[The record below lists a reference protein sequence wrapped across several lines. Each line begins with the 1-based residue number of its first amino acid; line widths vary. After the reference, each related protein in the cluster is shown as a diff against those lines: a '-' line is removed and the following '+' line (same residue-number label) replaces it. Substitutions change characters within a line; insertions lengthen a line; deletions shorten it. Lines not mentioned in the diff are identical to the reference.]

1 MLNCETDLQLYI
13 HMWQLTK
20 TKPDAHKTGFQKTE
34 IRVTSE
40 VTHGLDNNNC
50 LALFQKSCVLHV
62 SLI

>member
-50 LALFQKSCVLHV
+50 
-62 SLI
+62 